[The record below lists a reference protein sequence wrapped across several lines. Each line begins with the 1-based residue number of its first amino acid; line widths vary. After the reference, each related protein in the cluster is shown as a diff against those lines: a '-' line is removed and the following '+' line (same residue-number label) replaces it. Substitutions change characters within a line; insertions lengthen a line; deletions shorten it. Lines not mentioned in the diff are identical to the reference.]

1 MKLTDRTTRRVR
13 ALMLLQSAIA
23 LVGLAVKIGL
33 IVSGYTVDRE
43 MSVLPPLSI
52 FVLASGFL
60 PAILSFVVTRRIRW
74 GAGVV
79 IGVEVIVSAYSLLV
93 SLNRLNVFLMVN
105 LVIAVLVVILLVRR
119 SGGDVTR
126 IPAG

>member
-1 MKLTDRTTRRVR
+1 
-13 ALMLLQSAIA
+13 MLLQSAIA